1 MASILDLFPSSK
13 TVIDPNGQSREESVA
28 PKATILDLLRQ
39 LFGVSNEPRGRGPVQ
54 HGPGFDEP
62 MQHPVPARE
71 KKYAPDPSMPLV
83 FAAEDTQPQEDILRG
98 YNKARGVPQQ
108 QILDLIQ
115 AAAAKH
121 KVDPSLIAAILFNES
136 GFKPNAYNENVNESG
151 IKSRDRGIAQINDL
165 AHPDITDQQAN
176 DPNFAIDFM
185 ARKLASDVGF
195 MGNPTLGTAAYNVG
209 RRGATERRPKGKEY
223 LQKVY
228 QNLTPEYAKELG
240 FDPSLY

>member
-13 TVIDPNGQSREESVA
+13 TVVDPNGQSREESIA
-28 PKATILDLLRQ
+28 PKANLLDLLKQ
-39 LFGVSNEPRGRGPVQ
+39 LFGIHNSPQLSQPK

-62 MQHPVPARE
+62 MGHTKELNVIPRANAIPEVQ
-71 KKYAPDPSMPLV
+71 
-83 FAAEDTQPQEDILRG
+83 AAEDTQLQEDILRG
-98 YNKARGVPQQ
+98 YNKARGVPPQ
-108 QILDLIQ
+108 QILDLIH
-115 AAAAKH
+115 AAAVKH

-165 AHPDITDQQAN
+165 AHPDITDEQAN

-185 ARKLASDVGF
+185 ARKIASDIGF

-209 RRGATERRPKGKEY
+209 RGGATQRRPKGKEY

-228 QNLTPEYAKELG
+228 QNLTPEYAKKLG